1 MDDLVRLKTIP
12 EQLGSIDREICQLCL
27 EKTRLAMEYV
37 ERIAQ
42 IENQLNDLRAE
53 KYRIMRGDDSQ

>member
-1 MDDLVRLKTIP
+1 MDDLVCLKTIP

-27 EKTRLAMEYV
+27 EKTRLQMEYA
-37 ERIAQ
+37 ERVKG
-42 IENQLNDLRAE
+42 IETRLDELRAE